1 MALKSALPPMEISFN
16 PHVNC
21 TLELT
26 ATSFHGA
33 SVVVLSTSSTLGGGP
48 LILFTGI
55 MGPDPTPLPLPDPLA
70 PGTPVVPAAV
80 AAAAAAAAAITAG
93 WPLLNLEVE
102 KNR

>member
-33 SVVVLSTSSTLGGGP
+33 SVVVLSTSSTLGGGA

-55 MGPDPTPLPLPDPLA
+55 MGPDPPPLPLPLPDPLPLV

-80 AAAAAAAAAITAG
+80 AAAAAAAAAMTAG
-93 WPLLNLEVE
+93 
-102 KNR
+102 